1 MPITSRRPSRQDTAL
16 HRSLHQIG
24 HSATRR
30 GRQSFHLARAAWAPL
45 RRLDELLREIDARGG
60 MGLAAG
66 LLMRA
71 RTARDEGWP
80 YLCDETGEVWK

>member
-1 MPITSRRPSRQDTAL
+1 MPVTSRRASREDTAL
-16 HRSLHQIG
+16 HRSLHRVD
-24 HSATRR
+24 HAAARR
-30 GRQSFHLARAAWAPL
+30 GRMAFHMARAAWAPL

-60 MGLAAG
+60 LGLAAG

-80 YLCDETGEVWK
+80 YLTDESGEVWK

>member
-1 MPITSRRPSRQDTAL
+1 
-16 HRSLHQIG
+16 
-24 HSATRR
+24 
-30 GRQSFHLARAAWAPL
+30 LARAAWAPL